1 MSEQENAVSEKE
13 AEAKNTSQ
21 APAQET
27 EIKEETFQAGPEVL
41 ETEKIETAQ
50 EINEE
55 SAQISQEEYEKLQQQ
70 VQSLKDSWARE
81 RAEFQNYKR
90 RTAVE
95 FSNIRKESV
104 KNFVTNLLNPLDNL
118 ERVASDTSS
127 TDIKPFQEGV
137 EMIRKEFLTVL
148 EKENIQRFSPQGE
161 AFDPMRM
168 EAIAS
173 EELEDIDEEKVT
185 EVYQSGYQLVAAE
198 NSDQQPIIIRPSRV
212 KVGRPKNT

>member
-41 ETEKIETAQ
+41 ETEKIETAPQ
-50 EINEE
+50 ETNED
-55 SAQISQEEYEKLQQQ
+55 SKQISLEEYEKLQEQ

-104 KNFVTNLLNPLDNL
+104 RNFVSNLLNPLDNL

-185 EVYQSGYQLVAAE
+185 EVYQSGYQLVTE
-198 NSDQQPIIIRPSRV
+198 NSEQQPIIIRPSRV